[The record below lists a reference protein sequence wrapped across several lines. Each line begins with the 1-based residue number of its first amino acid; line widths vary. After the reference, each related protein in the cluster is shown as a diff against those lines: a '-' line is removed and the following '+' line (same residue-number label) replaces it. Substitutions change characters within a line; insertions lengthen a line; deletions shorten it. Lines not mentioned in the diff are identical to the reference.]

1 MNSSLAPSL
10 SPQQIVQLLGARTE
24 ALPYTRPV
32 QWLLT
37 DSRSLTAPRDSLFVA
52 LRTESGDGQRYVAE
66 LYEAGVRHFLLHEGS
81 LEASAYP
88 EANCYFVPDT
98 LAALQRLAAAHRASL
113 PALQLVAI
121 TGSYGKTIVKELLYQ
136 LLSPRYSCYRSP
148 RSYNSQLGVALS
160 LLGLRAEHE
169 LAFIEAGISQPGEM
183 AALVA
188 MIQPEVGVFTG
199 LGSAH
204 QEHFA
209 SMEEKLEEKLQ
220 LFASARCIIYPKDKG
235 WVSARIEERYPAGR
249 LRSWSYQDPKA
260 TLYIP
265 HSLTHADRC
274 ELTCIYRQ
282 QAYELVLPFTDA
294 AYIEDALT
302 ALCLVAELA
311 PELLGEAS
319 LCSRLRPVSMRL
331 EVKEGARGCTLIN
344 DYYSCDLQSLP
355 IALDFL
361 RRRADSSGMRRVLVL
376 SDIEGSGLSDEE
388 LYGEVAR
395 YLRDYEVQEL
405 YLVGP
410 RSSGEAKRFDFIPC
424 SCYPDT
430 ETLLG
435 SRVLEQLSGVCLLL
449 KGARRF
455 AFERLYRSLS
465 AHVHQTVLDVD
476 LSAVVSN
483 LNHYRSLLPPGHPL
497 ICMIKAD
504 GYGVGAVE
512 LARTLQEHR
521 VDYLAVAVADE
532 GRELREG
539 GISTHI
545 MVMNPELSTAD
556 TLFEQRLEPEVYSFA
571 LLEGLARAAEAH
583 GLSDYPIHI
592 KVDSGMHR
600 LGFSAEDIPALAARL
615 AQLPALRV
623 SSIFSHFAASDEG
636 EAKRSFT
643 EGQYRYLLGA
653 AEDLSQRLGYRPR
666 YHILNTAG
674 IERYPEYALDMAR
687 LGLGLYGI
695 SPTQLP
701 GTTPIARL
709 STVILQLRSLP
720 AGECVGYG
728 CRGLTQRP
736 ARIAVIPIGYADGFS
751 RRLSNGAYA
760 VSVHGVLC
768 PTIGNVC
775 MDACMIDVTEVPEVA
790 EGDEVLIFGE
800 EPRPIQALSAALDT
814 IPYEVLT
821 TLSPRIQR
829 RYWRE

>member
-1 MNSSLAPSL
+1 
-10 SPQQIVQLLGARTE
+10 
-24 ALPYTRPV
+24 
-32 QWLLT
+32 
-37 DSRSLTAPRDSLFVA
+37 
-52 LRTESGDGQRYVAE
+52 
-66 LYEAGVRHFLLHEGS
+66 
-81 LEASAYP
+81 
-88 EANCYFVPDT
+88 
-98 LAALQRLAAAHRASL
+98 
-113 PALQLVAI
+113 
-121 TGSYGKTIVKELLYQ
+121 
-136 LLSPRYSCYRSP
+136 
-148 RSYNSQLGVALS
+148 
-160 LLGLRAEHE
+160 
-169 LAFIEAGISQPGEM
+169 
-183 AALVA
+183 
-188 MIQPEVGVFTG
+188 
-199 LGSAH
+199 
-204 QEHFA
+204 
-209 SMEEKLEEKLQ
+209 
-220 LFASARCIIYPKDKG
+220 
-235 WVSARIEERYPAGR
+235 
-249 LRSWSYQDPKA
+249 
-260 TLYIP
+260 
-265 HSLTHADRC
+265 
-274 ELTCIYRQ
+274 
-282 QAYELVLPFTDA
+282 
-294 AYIEDALT
+294 
-302 ALCLVAELA
+302 
-311 PELLGEAS
+311 
-319 LCSRLRPVSMRL
+319 
-331 EVKEGARGCTLIN
+331 
-344 DYYSCDLQSLP
+344 
-355 IALDFL
+355 
-361 RRRADSSGMRRVLVL
+361 
-376 SDIEGSGLSDEE
+376 
-388 LYGEVAR
+388 
-395 YLRDYEVQEL
+395 
-405 YLVGP
+405 
-410 RSSGEAKRFDFIPC
+410 
-424 SCYPDT
+424 
-430 ETLLG
+430 
-435 SRVLEQLSGVCLLL
+435 
-449 KGARRF
+449 
-455 AFERLYRSLS
+455 
-465 AHVHQTVLDVD
+465 
-476 LSAVVSN
+476 
-483 LNHYRSLLPPGHPL
+483 
-497 ICMIKAD
+497 MIKAD

-571 LLEGLARAAEAH
+571 LLEGLARAAQAH

-600 LGFSAEDIPALAARL
+600 LGFSAEDIPELAARL

-636 EAKRSFT
+636 EPKRSFT

-653 AEDLSQRLGYRPR
+653 AEELSQRLGYRPR

-709 STVILQLRSLP
+709 STIILQLRELP

-800 EPRPIQALSAALDT
+800 EPRPLQALSAALDT